1 MAKMTIFLQILYQT
15 MTIKEDHKVLGSQ
28 LKKVERA
35 KQQVKID
42 ILVIKRLKKDLLA
55 LIMEIIERLL
65 DLRPEEQLFQV
76 AL

>member
-15 MTIKEDHKVLGSQ
+15 MTIKEDLKELGSQ